1 MATVHLPLKCVNHC
15 FCTLNTDQ
23 ILRLNPSANST
34 VKDNTCHMT
43 NNHVGQK
50 WKKFRKRQRQAR
62 LLEEGAIDLHD
73 EMKKDLEASQAT
85 TGSGNMYK
93 CLRVD
98 EGFDKFPIRHQ
109 VWATSTCT

>member
-15 FCTLNTDQ
+15 FCTFNTDQ
-23 ILRLNPSANST
+23 ILWLNPSANST

-50 WKKFRKRQRQAR
+50 WKKIRKRQRQAR
-62 LLEEGAIDLHD
+62 LLEDGAIDLHD

-98 EGFDKFPIRHQ
+98 EGFDKFPVRHQ
-109 VWATSTCT
+109 V